1 MELSKRKF
9 FESLTCSYR
18 TDDGVGSIG
27 FFFTLG
33 DGAGFEIIVGSNGVS
48 TLGDA
53 CTSGVISGIG
63 CTFFNCVASVNRVFL
78 TGSPAGRLGVVVDG
92 GCVRIDM
99 MSPAACLGW
108 SVTFTV
114 GKGIVVGK
122 KVTVSQSLE
131 VLVCG
136 K

>member
-1 MELSKRKF
+1 MELLKRRF
-9 FESLTCSYR
+9 IGSLLCSCQ

-63 CTFFNCVASVNRVFL
+63 CTLFNCVASVNRVFL
-78 TGSPAGRLGVVVDG
+78 TESSTARLGVVVDG
-92 GCVRIDM
+92 GCVRMDM
-99 MSPAACLGW
+99 MSPAACLRW
-108 SVTFTV
+108 SVKFTV

-131 VLVCG
+131 VLVRG

>member
-1 MELSKRKF
+1 MELLKRRF
-9 FESLTCSYR
+9 IGSLLCSCQ

-63 CTFFNCVASVNRVFL
+63 CTLFNCVASVNRAFL
-78 TGSPAGRLGVVVDG
+78 TGSPAARLGVVVDG
-92 GCVRIDM
+92 GCVRMDM
-99 MSPAACLGW
+99 MSPAACLRW
-108 SVTFTV
+108 SVKFTV

-131 VLVCG
+131 VLVRG